1 MISQLKL
8 LLQYGIRMSFVVTKN
23 HFPNLPIEWEDC
35 VQKTAREFEWNT
47 TRVLY
52 DSKTLPTIVLQE
64 EGYRPASIGTTFN
77 VIKNQL
83 STTEHDSISNTW
95 LWNLRYMHIYYSIG
109 FKAVTFG
116 RHQDKEDVMIVQ
128 AYGTMKYLM
137 DEGTPDEILPQE
149 EVLMEPGDS
158 LWIEK
163 GTWHD
168 PIVSE
173 PRITL
178 SLS

>member
-1 MISQLKL
+1 MP
-8 LLQYGIRMSFVVTKN
+8 YVVTKN
-23 HFPNLPIEWEDC
+23 HFPELPIEWEDC
-35 VQKTAREFEWNT
+35 IQKTAREFEWNT

-52 DSKTLPTIVLQE
+52 DSKTLPTVVLHE
-64 EGYRPASIGTTFN
+64 EGYRPRSIGKTFN

-83 STTEHDSISNTW
+83 TTTEHDSISNTW
-95 LWNLRYMHIYYSIG
+95 LWNIKHMHIYYSIG

-116 RHQDKEDVMIVQ
+116 RHQDQEDVMITQ

-137 DEGTPDEILPQE
+137 DDGTPEEILPQE
-149 EVLMEPGDS
+149 EVILEQGDS
-158 LWIEK
+158 LWIKE

-168 PIVSE
+168 PIVTE